1 MSVVANACRPRP
13 ADGEGTTILAGQGGK
28 RQGGAGWPG
37 WAGLA
42 ALAAALC
49 LAAPAGVARAAQ
61 PAAAQAPAAAG
72 APTPKASQ
80 PPPGEGISLMD
91 AVRMALGQN
100 RSIRLAEQN
109 VVVNEGNL
117 ESAQGKFDLT
127 LVSNLTQQ
135 YTTTP
140 FPQVDRLATN
150 RAFGTNNL
158 TSFSLGATKLLPSGV
173 TLYPNLTV
181 SRTRDTL
188 EYPLLPA
195 SQAMVSFQVIVPLGQ
210 GLGEEAV
217 GAGERSA
224 RRALESAQYAYL
236 HSAAQNVYQAVYNYW
251 QLRQA
256 QLYLAVF
263 QDAEDRAARLLG
275 EVAQLVKGGEV
286 AHSVQTNLQA
296 NLDLKSAQR
305 LSAEQSVKSAAENL
319 ANSLGLT
326 LRGAGDPPLAA
337 DDFPARAGFSLDS
350 AAMAGMQRL
359 AQARRA
365 DLKAAQA
372 NQESA
377 RENLVAALDAMKPK
391 VNLTLGTGYNGLSE
405 QEAYDSYYRSFEDSV
420 YGLNALG
427 KIDFEFP
434 PENRAARG
442 QMVAQ
447 RALLRQA
454 GIALDD
460 TRRQVEL
467 GVSTALASLQ
477 AAGLQCDKAQEAV
490 DNYQQAVE
498 DERFKFKLGTST
510 ILDVIQ
516 VEDQLTNALLNLA
529 AAKQSYASA
538 MVRLRYETGTLLAG
552 DPRQA
557 GLGRENLTALP
568 PAETN

>member
-1 MSVVANACRPRP
+1 
-13 ADGEGTTILAGQGGK
+13 
-28 RQGGAGWPG
+28 
-37 WAGLA
+37 
-42 ALAAALC
+42 
-49 LAAPAGVARAAQ
+49 
-61 PAAAQAPAAAG
+61 
-72 APTPKASQ
+72 
-80 PPPGEGISLMD
+80 MD

-109 VVVNEGNL
+109 VVVNQGNL

-140 FPQVDRLATN
+140 FPQLDRLAAN

-275 EVAQLVKGGEV
+275 EVAQLVKGGE
-286 AHSVQTNLQA
+286 AARSVQTNLQA

-319 ANSLGLT
+319 ANSLGLA
-326 LRGAGDPPLAA
+326 LRGAGGPPLAA
-337 DDFPARAGFSLDS
+337 DDFPARAGFSLDA
-350 AAMAGMQRL
+350 AAMAGLQRL

-405 QEAYDSYYRSFEDSV
+405 QETYDSYYRSFEDSV

-529 AAKQSYASA
+529 AARQSYASA

-557 GLGRENLTALP
+557 GLSRENLTELP